1 MRITA
6 LGLVVLLA
14 AGASVS
20 AASKPAPKR
29 DDPRKQILVC
39 VSDSASPEIRR
50 AAEGLVSSVDQVPV
64 LRALRSTQGAGPA
77 VIESSQAVL
86 NDYTLAAYNH
96 LVVVGLADNDP
107 LIDKIWEHYASIDMK
122 AKSFYAQGW
131 GHLSGDLGYI
141 EADRNPF
148 LHTRRIKEAPF
159 ETVVFK
165 ITGTS
170 EAGLLAAVKA
180 FQAGSLNGIIPAGKL
195 DRPQTTILDLDPLID
210 PAPITLPDQITLA
223 GLEAK
228 ANPTIAPLAGWTQ
241 VPANEYR
248 GYADL
253 AGFEPRKV
261 WRCKYLAPGAFDR
274 AGIEAWLEGFHR
286 MAWGNAVTI
295 AQFASDEEALKTAH
309 AIAATGGWNKCT
321 GFGKLP
327 AWEANQPAAPKNPG
341 DPKEDETLPNPSQ
354 KITAVVRGDLLLL
367 IGMGPEAARQLL
379 NGTTDQKNTAT
390 AEKTHG

>member
-1 MRITA
+1 
-6 LGLVVLLA
+6 
-14 AGASVS
+14 
-20 AASKPAPKR
+20 
-29 DDPRKQILVC
+29 
-39 VSDSASPEIRR
+39 
-50 AAEGLVSSVDQVPV
+50 
-64 LRALRSTQGAGPA
+64 
-77 VIESSQAVL
+77 
-86 NDYTLAAYNH
+86 
-96 LVVVGLADNDP
+96 
-107 LIDKIWEHYASIDMK
+107 
-122 AKSFYAQGW
+122 
-131 GHLSGDLGYI
+131 
-141 EADRNPF
+141 
-148 LHTRRIKEAPF
+148 
-159 ETVVFK
+159 
-165 ITGTS
+165 
-170 EAGLLAAVKA
+170 
-180 FQAGSLNGIIPAGKL
+180 
-195 DRPQTTILDLDPLID
+195 
-210 PAPITLPDQITLA
+210 
-223 GLEAK
+223 
-228 ANPTIAPLAGWTQ
+228 
-241 VPANEYR
+241 VPANENR